1 MTDPSAY
8 QDHLRRALEA
18 IRTLKD
24 RVRQLEEPAHT
35 FAIVGA
41 SCRLPG
47 APTLEAFNTLLCS
60 SEDPLVPVPAT
71 RWSLEEWYDE
81 DPSIEGKTPVGEGG
95 FLEDLTSFD
104 AGFFGI
110 APREVRVLDPQHRLL
125 LETTIEALEHAGI
138 RPSSL
143 SGTDTGVFLGIS
155 TADHRKLLEKR

>member
-110 APREVRVLDPQHRLL
+110 APREVRVLDPPPAQ
-125 LETTIEALEHAGI
+125 IEI
-138 RPSSL
+138 
-143 SGTDTGVFLGIS
+143 
-155 TADHRKLLEKR
+155 